1 MSTFLAVFRCSIF
14 FFTLLRGPPALIFVG
29 WARVIN
35 DKNVSLLLLVH
46 ICRWLE
52 DLLSEA
58 SHQVRVLLKST
69 TESRQETE
77 KKMKRL
83 MDRMVE
89 LEGSQDRIFDELS
102 ECQLQVIKEIIE
114 NLSSFFQSAD
124 TSERFCRWSSA
135 QVPLSGATWEETK
148 SKVLKCISEKAQHF
162 VQEWEDEGH
171 HFAKAQVAL
180 VKYCT
185 EKYDIMEEE
194 ILKVENAVLCDE
206 EEEKCPTEE
215 LSRPS
220 RSRRETPKGSI
231 DVATPVWLRQGLAS
245 VVIGAPFVGALAQ
258 KFKQSIQYKKKLQR
272 YINDP
277 FSYMEKRSKKCLK
290 IISSEDRLLPFING
304 QLEDAVQFLVE
315 MKAKISRLRERDKKL
330 YQQLLTETR
339 SKFEIQGIYQPMS
352 LQLESLRQNITVFN
366 IKEIRKS
373 DFSRE
378 ELKWNEEEI
387 STVIG
392 RGTFSTVYRGVLS
405 QRGQLEIKVALK
417 VYRNP
422 LQSHNVWHFIDEER
436 ALRFVFFLIKFS
448 RYVSYYADISGP
460 IYTNCFVVLRGFPYA
475 DAPLST

>member
-1 MSTFLAVFRCSIF
+1 
-14 FFTLLRGPPALIFVG
+14 
-29 WARVIN
+29 
-35 DKNVSLLLLVH
+35 
-46 ICRWLE
+46 
-52 DLLSEA
+52 
-58 SHQVRVLLKST
+58 
-69 TESRQETE
+69 
-77 KKMKRL
+77 
-83 MDRMVE
+83 
-89 LEGSQDRIFDELS
+89 
-102 ECQLQVIKEIIE
+102 
-114 NLSSFFQSAD
+114 
-124 TSERFCRWSSA
+124 
-135 QVPLSGATWEETK
+135 
-148 SKVLKCISEKAQHF
+148 
-162 VQEWEDEGH
+162 
-171 HFAKAQVAL
+171 
-180 VKYCT
+180 
-185 EKYDIMEEE
+185 
-194 ILKVENAVLCDE
+194 
-206 EEEKCPTEE
+206 
-215 LSRPS
+215 
-220 RSRRETPKGSI
+220 
-231 DVATPVWLRQGLAS
+231 
-245 VVIGAPFVGALAQ
+245 
-258 KFKQSIQYKKKLQR
+258 
-272 YINDP
+272 
-277 FSYMEKRSKKCLK
+277 
-290 IISSEDRLLPFING
+290 
-304 QLEDAVQFLVE
+304 

-373 DFSRE
+373 DFSRG